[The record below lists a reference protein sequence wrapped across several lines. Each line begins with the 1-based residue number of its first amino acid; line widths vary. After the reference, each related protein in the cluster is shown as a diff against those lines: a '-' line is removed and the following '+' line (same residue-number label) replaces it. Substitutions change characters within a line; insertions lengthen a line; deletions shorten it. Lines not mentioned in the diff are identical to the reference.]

1 MPWASHFLLR
11 QRCASLAI
19 TALTT
24 ICLYRLQLISQTH
37 RTSKTEYTASLFAPA
52 LGPPAGSI
60 KNLVTFGDSFSD
72 VNSYSNGSPLLWPQ
86 YAAAYGNFSLHPYA
100 KNSAVC
106 SEKLTPR
113 STRGPGILEDELPA
127 YFNDTASGLY
137 LDPDS
142 TIYTL
147 WIGTN
152 DLGPEGL
159 LVGLNPPNT
168 TIVDVSRCPLD
179 WIKAI
184 YDVGGRNFIIQ
195 NAAPLQYSVQYQA
208 DGYLNGY
215 WLIPHNTT
223 EWNIAIKQSIA
234 AYNEL
239 VSLYLQNLAH
249 TELPGAHIGL
259 FSSYGLFEDI
269 HDHPQKYLNGTAP
282 FNVTGCVHSCPVGVD
297 CTTAEGTE
305 RDSFMWYDEVHPS
318 EQTHRVIA
326 KILSDA
332 ITRKSEQWIN
342 WLS

>member
-1 MPWASHFLLR
+1 MLSFAALRSLRLNIQPGEGSSCETIQDTFLTMRIPLP
-11 QRCASLAI
+11 
-19 TALTT
+19 
-24 ICLYRLQLISQTH
+24 
-37 RTSKTEYTASLFAPA
+37 SLFVPA

-127 YFNDTASGLY
+127 YFNDTTSGLY

-195 NAAPLQYSVQYQA
+195 NVGHY
-208 DGYLNGY
+208 
-215 WLIPHNTT
+215 
-223 EWNIAIKQSIA
+223 
-234 AYNEL
+234 
-239 VSLYLQNLAH
+239 
-249 TELPGAHIGL
+249 
-259 FSSYGLFEDI
+259 
-269 HDHPQKYLNGTAP
+269 P
-282 FNVTGCVHSCPVGVD
+282 F
-297 CTTAEGTE
+297 
-305 RDSFMWYDEVHPS
+305 
-318 EQTHRVIA
+318 
-326 KILSDA
+326 
-332 ITRKSEQWIN
+332 
-342 WLS
+342 